1 MLLSPSQSCLAS
13 RVYGTLGAAFE
24 NEGSVVDSESKKS
37 VETENAESP
46 AKTEG
51 DDSTS
56 LDASSAASSVQT
68 DESTDA
74 DEITRRKAQA
84 AAPPGVQVESPKA
97 GQSATE
103 SGTVAQHHTYRML
116 DSILE
121 QPPPKRRFKQ
131 PMLFDLLLAAGLLV
145 AVGGFTTG
153 LMKIYITHMA
163 KQSINS
169 HNYKAAIT
177 ILKRNPVPEFFSG
190 FGSDPNELLN
200 QALYLDAMDKLEANP
215 DDPAALSALEKIT
228 ADSRFFHLAQEIL
241 KEKAQ
246 PSQLQLEGEASHQ
259 AKPEEITQPTK
270 RPLFEDEDNK

>member
-1 MLLSPSQSCLAS
+1 M
-13 RVYGTLGAAFE
+13 
-24 NEGSVVDSESKKS
+24 DSESKKS
-37 VETENAESP
+37 VEVENSESP
-46 AKTEG
+46 AKSEG

-56 LDASSAASSVQT
+56 KDTSSTASNVQT
-68 DESTDA
+68 DDTADA

-84 AAPPGVQVESPKA
+84 AAPPGVEVEAPKE
-97 GQSATE
+97 GATG
-103 SGTVAQHHTYRML
+103 SGASAQHHTYRML

-241 KEKAQ
+241 KEKAT
-246 PSQLQLEGEASHQ
+246 PSELQLEGGASHQ
-259 AKPEEITQPTK
+259 AKPEEITQPVK
-270 RPLFEDEDNK
+270 RPLFEEEDK

>member
-1 MLLSPSQSCLAS
+1 M
-13 RVYGTLGAAFE
+13 
-24 NEGSVVDSESKKS
+24 DSESKKS

-46 AKTEG
+46 ANSEG
-51 DDSTS
+51 DDSKDES
-56 LDASSAASSVQT
+56 SIASSQKT
-68 DESTDA
+68 DDTPDT

-84 AAPPGVQVESPKA
+84 AAPPGVQVELPKE
-97 GQSATE
+97 GEVATE
-103 SGTVAQHHTYRML
+103 SGTVVQHHTYRML

-246 PSQLQLEGEASHQ
+246 PSELQLEGGAQHQ
-259 AKPEEITQPTK
+259 AKPEEITQPAK
-270 RPLFEDEDNK
+270 RPLFEEDDK

>member
-1 MLLSPSQSCLAS
+1 
-13 RVYGTLGAAFE
+13 
-24 NEGSVVDSESKKS
+24 VDSESKKS

-46 AKTEG
+46 AKSEG
-51 DDSTS
+51 DDSTK
-56 LDASSAASSVQT
+56 DASSTASNVQT
-68 DESTDA
+68 DESDA
-74 DEITRRKAQA
+74 DEIMRRKAQA
-84 AAPPGVQVESPKA
+84 AAPPGVLVESPKE
-97 GQSATE
+97 GELATE

-241 KEKAQ
+241 NEKAQ
-246 PSQLQLEGEASHQ
+246 PSELQLEGGTSHQ
-259 AKPEEITQPTK
+259 AKPEEITQPAK
-270 RPLFEDEDNK
+270 RPLFEEEDSN

>member
-1 MLLSPSQSCLAS
+1 M
-13 RVYGTLGAAFE
+13 
-24 NEGSVVDSESKKS
+24 DSESKKS
-37 VETENAESP
+37 VEVENAESP
-46 AKTEG
+46 AKSEG

-56 LDASSAASSVQT
+56 KDASSTVQT
-68 DESTDA
+68 TDDTADA

-84 AAPPGVQVESPKA
+84 AAPPGVEVESPKE
-97 GQSATE
+97 GEHATG
-103 SGTVAQHHTYRML
+103 SGATAQHHTYRML

-246 PSQLQLEGEASHQ
+246 PSELQLEGGASHQ

-270 RPLFEDEDNK
+270 RPLFEEEDNK

>member
-1 MLLSPSQSCLAS
+1 M
-13 RVYGTLGAAFE
+13 
-24 NEGSVVDSESKKS
+24 DSESKKS
-37 VETENAESP
+37 VEVENAESP
-46 AKTEG
+46 AKSEG

-56 LDASSAASSVQT
+56 KDASSTVQT
-68 DESTDA
+68 TDDTTDA

-84 AAPPGVQVESPKA
+84 AAPPGVEVESPKE
-97 GQSATE
+97 GEHATV
-103 SGTVAQHHTYRML
+103 SGATASAQHHTYRML

-246 PSQLQLEGEASHQ
+246 PSELQLEGGASHQ

-270 RPLFEDEDNK
+270 RPLFEEEDNK